1 MLIYQDSIPV
11 RINDHEAR
19 WASRCLICFRLE
31 RYALGFKLVLEITN
45 ISEDIEFLR
54 VPVPA
59 RIKGEDVLFEH
70 PLKQAEDMVSVSQDQ
85 PILRSI
91 PGEDFE
97 TELFI
102 KTSRCLEVF
111 DG

>member
-1 MLIYQDSIPV
+1 
-11 RINDHEAR
+11 
-19 WASRCLICFRLE
+19 LE

-45 ISEDIEFLR
+45 ISKDIEFLR

>member
-1 MLIYQDSIPV
+1 M
-11 RINDHEAR
+11 
-19 WASRCLICFRLE
+19 
-31 RYALGFKLVLEITN
+31 KLVGPVDASSASVWNVTPWAL
-45 ISEDIEFLR
+45 SEDIEFLR
-54 VPVPA
+54 VAVPA
-59 RIKGEDVLFEH
+59 GIKGEDVLFEH
-70 PLKQAEDMVSVSQDQ
+70 SLKQAEDMVSVPQDQ